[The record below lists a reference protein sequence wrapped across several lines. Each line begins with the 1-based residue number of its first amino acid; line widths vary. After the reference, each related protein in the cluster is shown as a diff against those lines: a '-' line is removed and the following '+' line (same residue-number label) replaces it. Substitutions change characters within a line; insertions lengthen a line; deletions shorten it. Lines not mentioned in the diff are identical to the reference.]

1 MLLAPLAAVYSL
13 SSAAALDAEVERFR
27 NAFRAE
33 AIASGVSASVYDRE
47 MATAQRKPKVLER
60 DANQP
65 EFVRPIWDYLDS
77 ATSDRRVAEGRES
90 FAAQETELR
99 MIASSYGVSPY
110 IIAAIWGLESNYGS
124 ILGRNDIISAL
135 TTLGMEG
142 RRQRFGRTELI
153 GALKI
158 IQNGYATRG
167 ELQGSWAGAM
177 GQTQFI
183 PTTYLAYAIDFDG
196 DGRRDLWKDTGDV
209 FASTANYLDRAGWK
223 TGERWG
229 VEVNLPEGFDY
240 ALADGRRYK
249 VTDWIRLG
257 VRGSSV
263 ALPDAIGLDTGA
275 KLLIPAGANGPAFLT
290 FKNFDVIKRYNN
302 ATSYALGVALL
313 SERIAGSERNL
324 VNEWPRGDVPLTRTQ
339 NQELQQALTN
349 KGYDTGGVDGVVG
362 PNTRRALR
370 SWQRDNGMAPD
381 GYPSSAVLEKL
392 TGEA

>member
-1 MLLAPLAAVYSL
+1 LLLAPLAALYSL
-13 SSAAALDAEVERFR
+13 SSAAALDTEVERFR
-27 NAFRAE
+27 ASFRAD
-33 AIASGVSASVYDRE
+33 AIAAGVSAEVYDRE
-47 MATAQRKPKVLER
+47 MATAERRPKVLER

-77 ATSDRRVAEGRES
+77 ATSDRRVAEGRQS
-90 FAAQETELR
+90 FAAEETELR

-124 ILGRNDIISAL
+124 ILGRNDIVSAL

-142 RRQRFGRTELI
+142 RRQRFGRAELI

-158 IQNGYATRG
+158 IQNGYATRE

-183 PTTYLAYAIDFDG
+183 PTTYLAYAIDHDG

-209 FASTANYLDRAGWK
+209 FASTANYLDRAGWR

-240 ALADGRRYK
+240 ALADGRQYK

-257 VRGSSV
+257 VRGSSL
-263 ALPDAIGLDTGA
+263 ALPDAANLDTPA

-313 SERIAGSERNL
+313 SERIAGSNRNL
-324 VNEWPRGDVPLTRTQ
+324 VNEWPRSDVPLTRTQ
-339 NQELQQALTN
+339 NQELQQALTDR
-349 KGYDTGGVDGVVG
+349 GYDTGGVDGVVG

-370 SWQRDNGMAPD
+370 AWQSDNGMAPD